1 MSWLYSRALVEA
13 FSGGGCS
20 DGAPSA
26 PSSGNPTPQAY
37 LPPDRM
43 TAFSRPSRFGM
54 TFAPLTD
61 DHGAAVLTS
70 FLAAF
75 PARTSVWLAKAPALT
90 EPDQACGPTWRASL
104 ARFDP
109 ATFSWKTAQRSL
121 LADSDECSVIWPRSG
136 MTAGGLCWELPTLER
151 RTKETGSGLWLG
163 TPTATMSIRSDRFKT
178 PGMTPAEFVKAH
190 PVKQWP
196 TPTASQ
202 ARSEGMILQMRN
214 LVDAGVLDRAEAEA
228 MMSGSLTPPRME
240 KWPTPRASET
250 FQGYETLNALKDG
263 NQSWMG
269 SGRGATLTTAVM
281 ARNLWPMPIASD
293 SRGSSGRSAP
303 GKQVQLVD
311 AVKFATPL
319 SRDYRSGKAS
329 QATHDKNS
337 RPLSEQI
344 GGSLNP
350 TWVEWLMGW
359 PLGWTDL
366 KPLATDKS
374 HSAQQPHGGF

>member
-54 TFAPLTD
+54 TFAHLTD

-70 FLAAF
+70 YLAAF
-75 PARTSVWLAKAPALT
+75 PARTSALQAKAPALT

-109 ATFSWKTAQRSL
+109 ASSSWKTAQRSL
-121 LADSDECSVIWPRSG
+121 FGDSDESSVIWPRSG
-136 MTAGGLCWELPTLER
+136 MTAAGQCWELPTLGR
-151 RTKETGSGLWLG
+151 RTSATGCGL
-163 TPTATMSIRSDRFKT
+163 
-178 PGMTPAEFVKAH
+178 
-190 PVKQWP
+190 WP
-196 TPTASQ
+196 TPTTQ
-202 ARSEGMILQMRN
+202 DNPQMKGEGKAAAHPKRGTTLGGAVR
-214 LVDAGVLDRAEAEA
+214 L
-228 MMSGSLTPPRME
+228 
-240 KWPTPRASET
+240 WPT
-250 FQGYETLNALKDG
+250 
-263 NQSWMG
+263 
-269 SGRGATLTTAVM
+269 
-281 ARNLWPMPIASD
+281 PIASD
-293 SRGSSGRSAP
+293 SRGSSGKPAP
-303 GKQVQLVD
+303 GKQIQLVD
-311 AVKFATPL
+311 AVRFATPL
-319 SRDYRSGKAS
+319 SRDWRSGKTS
-329 QATHDKNS
+329 QATAEKNS